1 MTTTNSFTLKGLVAS
16 VANAFKP
23 NAKTLTTETAA
34 AEAGAGAT
42 RRVVDDF
49 NTTGF
54 TPVKMA
60 SLLAQASDLTNI
72 ASYFSMAENLEESD
86 MQFRSL
92 IGTRKLAVAGL
103 ELVVEPFD
111 TSRQAKKVAELVRS
125 VLTSDAFESVLL
137 DILDALSKGVS
148 MVEIMWDTSGVQWLP
163 VGFKRREQRWFEFD
177 KTDGTTVKL
186 RGPAGT
192 QVDLEPNKFIIHKP
206 LLKSGLPIRSGL
218 AMSAAWAWV
227 IKSLILA
234 DWLAFC
240 EVYGQPFRIGKYE
253 QGTKKEDVVGLKR
266 ALESLGTN
274 AYAVLPR
281 TMAVEFVNAGG
292 ATGNSD
298 LFEQIIRYLDE
309 QLAKLILGQ
318 TLTSGSGSKGAGG
331 GTSQALGKVHNEV
344 RADLLRA
351 DAKQLAATILRDLVT
366 PLVAFNFGADVPLPK
381 VHFQIDEPE
390 DLVGL
395 ATILEKTVPLGFKV
409 PQKWARDKFGVP
421 EAEDGEDLLEIA
433 APAPVVAPAAPVVPD
448 KPAAAA
454 NSRAPACPVH
464 SAAHTE
470 GPRDALDGLT
480 DYMTDEWVAVGGTIE
495 SKMLLAIGDAKD
507 LAEMQA
513 RLVEFVSKGDLD
525 DLAGL
530 IGNARAIAH
539 LVGRANGD
547 IGGT

>member
-1 MTTTNSFTLKGLVAS
+1 MTTTTNFTLKGMVAS

-23 NAKTLTTETAA
+23 TAKPSKSLTQEAAA

-49 NTTGF
+49 NNTGF
-54 TPVKMA
+54 TPAQMA
-60 SLLAQASDLTNI
+60 TLLTEAGNLVDI
-72 ASYFSMAENLEESD
+72 GKYFSMAERLEESD

-103 ELVVEPFD
+103 DIVVEPFD
-111 TSRQAKKVAELVRS
+111 TSRQSKKVAELVRL
-125 VLTSDAFESVLL
+125 VLTGDAFEAVLL

-148 MVEIMWDTSGVQWLP
+148 MVEIIWDTTGTQWLP
-163 VGFKRREQRWFEFD
+163 VGFKRREQRWFEFN
-177 KTDGTTVKL
+177 KADGTTVKL
-186 RGPAGT
+186 RGPANT
-192 QVDLEPNKFIIHKP
+192 QIDLEPNKFIIHKP

-227 IKSLILA
+227 VKSLILA

-240 EVYGQPFRIGKYE
+240 EVYGQPFRIGHYE
-253 QGTKKEDVVGLKR
+253 AGSKKEDVIGLKR
-266 ALESLGTN
+266 ALASLGTN

-292 ATGNSD
+292 GTGNSD
-298 LFEQIIRYLDE
+298 LFEKIIRYLDE

-318 TLTSGSGSKGAGG
+318 TLTSSSGG
-331 GTSQALGKVHNEV
+331 GHGSQALGKVHNEV

-351 DAKQLAATILRDLVT
+351 DAKQLAATLVRDLVT
-366 PLVAFNFGADVPLPK
+366 PLVAFNFGADVALPK

-421 EAEDGEDLLEIA
+421 DAEEGEELLEIA
-433 APAPVVAPAAPVVPD
+433 APAPAGTPAAPAVPGT
-448 KPAAAA
+448 AA
-454 NSRAPACPVH
+454 NSRTPVCPVH
-464 SAAHTE
+464 SAAHSTV
-470 GPRDALDGLT
+470 PRDSLDDLT
-480 DYMTDEWVAVGGTIE
+480 DAMATEWKAVGGTLE
-495 SKMLLAIGDAKD
+495 AQMLLAMEGVADGDHEA
-507 LAEMQA
+507 MRA
-513 RLVEFVSKGDLD
+513 RLLDFVSKGNFDELG
-525 DLAGL
+525 AL
-530 IGNARAIAH
+530 IGNGRAIAQ

-547 IGGT
+547 IGGV

>member
-1 MTTTNSFTLKGLVAS
+1 MTTTTDRFTLKGLVAS

-23 NAKTLTTETAA
+23 SKALTKETAA

-49 NTTGF
+49 NNTGF
-54 TPVKMA
+54 TPAQMA
-60 SLLAQASDLTNI
+60 ALLTEAGNLTDI
-72 ASYFSMAENLEESD
+72 GKYFSMSERLEESD

-103 ELVVEPFD
+103 DLVVEPFD
-111 TSRQAKKVAELVRS
+111 TSRQSKKVAELVHS
-125 VLTSDAFESVLL
+125 VLTSDAFESSLL

-148 MVEIMWDTSGVQWLP
+148 MVEIIWDTTGPQWLP
-163 VGFKRREQRWFEFD
+163 VAFLRREQRWFEFD

-186 RGPAGT
+186 RGPANT
-192 QVDLEPNKFIIHKP
+192 QIDLEPNKFIIHKP

-227 IKSLILA
+227 VKSLILA

-240 EVYGQPFRIGKYE
+240 EVYGQPFRIGHYE
-253 QGTKKEDVVGLKR
+253 AGSKKEDVLGLKR
-266 ALESLGTN
+266 ALASLGTN

-292 ATGNSD
+292 GTGNSD
-298 LFEQIIRYLDE
+298 LFEKIIRYLDE

-318 TLTSGSGSKGAGG
+318 TLTSSSGG
-331 GTSQALGKVHNEV
+331 GHGSQALGKVHNEV

-351 DAKQLAATILRDLVT
+351 DAKQLAATLVRDLVT

-421 EAEDGEDLLEIA
+421 EAEEGEELLEVA
-433 APAPVVAPAAPVVPD
+433 APAQAGAPAAAPL
-448 KPAAAA
+448 AAPGSAS
-454 NSRAPACPVH
+454 NSRAPVCPVH
-464 SAAHTE
+464 SAAHSTV
-470 GPRDALDGLT
+470 PRDSLDDLT
-480 DYMTDEWVAVGGTIE
+480 DAMATEWEAVGGTLE
-495 SKMLLAIGDAKD
+495 AAMQLAMKDVADGDHEAMRAALLD
-507 LAEMQA
+507 
-513 RLVEFVSKGDLD
+513 FVSKGNFDELG
-525 DLAGL
+525 AL
-530 IGNARAIAH
+530 IGNGRAIAH

-547 IGGT
+547 IGGM

>member
-1 MTTTNSFTLKGLVAS
+1 MTTTTDRFTLKGLAAS

-23 NAKTLTTETAA
+23 SKSLTQEAAA

-42 RRVVDDF
+42 RRIVDDF
-49 NTTGF
+49 NSTGF
-54 TPVKMA
+54 TPAQMA
-60 SLLAQASDLTNI
+60 TLLTEAGNLTDI
-72 ASYFSMAENLEESD
+72 AKYFSMAERLEEAD

-103 ELVVEPFD
+103 DLVVEPFD
-111 TSRQAKKVAELVRS
+111 TSRQSKKVAELVRS
-125 VLTSDAFESVLL
+125 VLTSDAFESSLL

-148 MVEIMWDTSGVQWLP
+148 MVEIIWDTTGPQWLP
-163 VGFKRREQRWFEFD
+163 VAFLRREQRWFEFD

-186 RGPAGT
+186 RGPANT
-192 QVDLEPNKFIIHKP
+192 QIDLEPNKFIIHKP

-227 IKSLILA
+227 VKSLILA

-240 EVYGQPFRIGKYE
+240 EVYGQPFRIGHYE
-253 QGTKKEDVVGLKR
+253 AGSKKEDVIGLKR
-266 ALESLGTN
+266 ALASLGTN

-292 ATGNSD
+292 GTGNSD
-298 LFEQIIRYLDE
+298 LFEKIIRYLDE

-318 TLTSGSGSKGAGG
+318 TLTSSSGG
-331 GTSQALGKVHNEV
+331 GHGSQALGKVHNEV

-351 DAKQLAATILRDLVT
+351 DAKQLAATLVRDLVT

-421 EAEDGEDLLEIA
+421 EAEEGDELLEVA
-433 APAPVVAPAAPVVPD
+433 APAPAGAPAAAPL
-448 KPAAAA
+448 AAPGSAA
-454 NSRAPACPVH
+454 NSRTPVCPVH
-464 SAAHTE
+464 SAAHSAV
-470 GPRDALDGLT
+470 PRDSLDDLT
-480 DYMTDEWVAVGGTIE
+480 DAMATEWEAVGGTLE
-495 SKMLLAIGDAKD
+495 AAMQLAMEGVADGDHEA
-507 LAEMQA
+507 MRA
-513 RLVEFVSKGDLD
+513 RLLDFVSKGDFA
-525 DLAGL
+525 DLGAL
-530 IGNARAIAH
+530 IGNGRAIAH

-547 IGGT
+547 IGGV